1 MKLKMAAEGVK
12 SRKRQTGKLINTWIS
27 VPGTYFDDDET
38 EIFCGI
44 IVSQFDDAVLVKW
57 EDGYSTQ
64 VDFDGII

>member
-27 VPGTYFDDDET
+27 VPRTYFDDDET
-38 EIFCGI
+38 EKFCGI